1 MNKQHLYTS
10 LFLALSSA
18 YLSACSSVAAEKHT
32 FSGEQQQQLAAERA
46 GHLRQTHVRFNALDK
61 DENGYISRAE
71 FNRSGDSAFSRMDT
85 NQDGVISKADP
96 KPAPRGED
104 TRSEQTRLQQQQASQ
119 QGPGLPLPVIGFL
132 AIRSDQHF
140 RNHAGIVHLI
150 GCERPDEVERVI
162 AVIAE
167 VLVEGRESNHPAQR
181 LTIGPC
187 NGVVFALDIRDYYGT
202 GMIQQIRDDGPDAF
216 ARSCGSEGEQVTRLV
231 EAQMPPLCLADDR
244 PAFEQS
250 GLPHIE

>member
-104 TRSEQTRLQQQQASQ
+104 TRSEQTRLQQQQERQRPRRERLLQMPTTHSAD
-119 QGPGLPLPVIGFL
+119 GML
-132 AIRSDQHF
+132 AMYD
-140 RNHAGIVHLI
+140 
-150 GCERPDEVERVI
+150 
-162 AVIAE
+162 
-167 VLVEGRESNHPAQR
+167 SNKD
-181 LTIGPC
+181 
-187 NGVVFALDIRDYYGT
+187 GVVSREEYQQRRDAQFAAVDSNSDGVLSYDEYVSEFASRLD
-202 GMIQQIRDDGPDAF
+202 QQI
-216 ARSCGSEGEQVTRLV
+216 ARTVGQ
-231 EAQMPPLCLADDR
+231 D
-244 PAFEQS
+244 
-250 GLPHIE
+250 

>member
-61 DENGYISRAE
+61 DENGYINRAE

-104 TRSEQTRLQQQQASQ
+104 TRSEQTRLQQQQARQQQPRSERLLKMPTTHSADGMLAMYDRNKDGVVSREEYQ
-119 QGPGLPLPVIGFL
+119 QGRDAQFAAVDSN
-132 AIRSDQHF
+132 SD
-140 RNHAGIVHLI
+140 GVLSY
-150 GCERPDEVERVI
+150 DEYVSEF
-162 AVIAE
+162 A
-167 VLVEGRESNHPAQR
+167 SR
-181 LTIGPC
+181 L
-187 NGVVFALDIRDYYGT
+187 D
-202 GMIQQIRDDGPDAF
+202 QQI
-216 ARSCGSEGEQVTRLV
+216 ARTVGQ
-231 EAQMPPLCLADDR
+231 D
-244 PAFEQS
+244 
-250 GLPHIE
+250 

>member
-96 KPAPRGED
+96 KPALRGED
-104 TRSEQTRLQQQQASQ
+104 TRSEQTRLQQQQERQ
-119 QGPGLPLPVIGFL
+119 QPRRERLLQMPTTHSADGML
-132 AIRSDQHF
+132 AMYD
-140 RNHAGIVHLI
+140 
-150 GCERPDEVERVI
+150 
-162 AVIAE
+162 
-167 VLVEGRESNHPAQR
+167 SNKD
-181 LTIGPC
+181 
-187 NGVVFALDIRDYYGT
+187 GVVSREEYQQRRDAQFAAVDSNSDGVLSYDEYVSEFASRLD
-202 GMIQQIRDDGPDAF
+202 QQI
-216 ARSCGSEGEQVTRLV
+216 ARTVGQ
-231 EAQMPPLCLADDR
+231 D
-244 PAFEQS
+244 
-250 GLPHIE
+250 